1 MESLEAV
8 VMHNKVVS
16 KFKEFRLCKM
26 VRSRSTSGLT
36 CSRVI
41 SVSMHAVVVS
51 TSLRTPNV
59 LTVSAHHAAII
70 SKHAILLLIVCKS
83 DMFSEGVSVFAC
95 HRLAASERIKSME
108 LDSS

>member
-8 VMHNKVVS
+8 VMHNTVLS
-16 KFKEFRLCKM
+16 KCKEFQLCKM

-41 SVSMHAVVVS
+41 SVSCAVVVS
-51 TSLRTPNV
+51 TSP
-59 LTVSAHHAAII
+59 TVSAHHAAII